1 MSKCFR
7 CGAELSVDEIGV
19 YKKLINRGAEKYLCI
34 PCLSK
39 ELKISE
45 EEIRRKIEQFKKAG
59 CTLFN

>member
-7 CGAELSVDEIGV
+7 CGAELSADEIAV

-45 EEIRRKIEQFKKAG
+45 ETIKTRIEQFKKAG

>member
-19 YKKLINRGAEKYLCI
+19 YKKLINRGAEKFLCI

-45 EEIRRKIEQFKKAG
+45 EAIRKKIEQFKKAG
-59 CTLFN
+59 CTLFY